1 MLNPG
6 DRCAIC
12 GKTDHAEPD
21 LTAELDAAEAVVTGR
36 AETMVTQWAS
46 RDPEG
51 SVFVYGADAVA
62 LSEAAARSAV
72 NARRRHGSADVL
84 LRRTVTYGPW
94 REVPD
99 VSA

>member
-21 LTAELDAAEAVVTGR
+21 LTAELDAAEAVVTGC

-46 RDPEG
+46 RD
-51 SVFVYGADAVA
+51 
-62 LSEAAARSAV
+62 
-72 NARRRHGSADVL
+72 RRPA
-84 LRRTVTYGPW
+84 
-94 REVPD
+94 
-99 VSA
+99 